1 MDKKVLFLNSAKF
14 KNIIKEI
21 KHIILILIVN
31 VRYHNDGS
39 NKLNACISFLSHMV
53 YLQPKHYVH

>member
-31 VRYHNDGS
+31 VRNDGS

-53 YLQPKHYVH
+53 YLQPKHNVH